1 MLIFLSLKYSSDDDG
16 GGGGDGFDDE
26 GDDEELGVLLQRI
39 NSWLGKLAF
48 S

>member
-39 NSWLGKLAF
+39 NS
-48 S
+48 